1 MPENEIL
8 AEIRAT
14 REAIARENDYDV
26 ATHFAHFRDGT
37 AKMES
42 QGCRVAAPGAG
53 VSDNVPKEADV
64 SCVLREEPPARY
76 SRICGIQRN
85 FGSDPVSPT

>member
-26 ATHFAHFRDGT
+26 AKLFAHFREVT
-37 AKMES
+37 AKLES
-42 QGCRVAAPGAG
+42 QGWRVAAPGAG
-53 VSDNVPKEADV
+53 VSDNVPEEADV
-64 SCVLREEPPARY
+64 SCVLREEL
-76 SRICGIQRN
+76 
-85 FGSDPVSPT
+85 PTR